1 MKWQACAPSNIAL
14 IKYMGKIDPASNQAS
29 NPSLSY
35 TLKKLTSTV
44 ELETASSDSDTWQAF
59 ANSDLHLTSPAITRF
74 LNHLQTIKKTFNVK
88 QTFTVRSQNNFPADC
103 GLASSASSFAALTL
117 CAVQACSELS
127 QNPYPDQQA
136 LSALCRLGSGS
147 ACRSLF
153 EPWALWQG
161 DSVKALDL
169 PEFNDLQHAIIV
181 VSQQAKKV
189 SSSNAHQRVLT
200 SALYP
205 GRPER
210 ANQRLQDFLQALDSK
225 DWQAAFQCA
234 WQEFWDMHALFETS
248 QVPFGYLQADTLAA
262 LNVLRYGWEK
272 RGDGPLVTMDA
283 GPNIHLLF
291 HTGQQQTRQQV
302 IEELSQRFTVL

>member
-1 MKWQACAPSNIAL
+1 MKWQASAPSNIAL
-14 IKYMGKIDPASNQAS
+14 IKYMGKLDSASNQAS

-44 ELETASSDSDTWQAF
+44 ELETSSRDSDSWQAF
-59 ANSDLHLTSPAITRF
+59 ANSDLHLTAPAIARF
-74 LNHLQTIKKTFNVK
+74 INHLQTIKITFGIK
-88 QTFTVRSQNNFPADC
+88 QTFIIRSQNNFPADC
-103 GLASSASSFAALTL
+103 GLASSAASFAALTL

-127 QNPYPDQQA
+127 QRPYPEQKI
-136 LSALCRLGSGS
+136 LSELCRAGSGS

-161 DSVKALDL
+161 TSVKALNL
-169 PEFNDLQHAIIV
+169 GGFNDLQHSVIV
-181 VSQQAKKV
+181 VSQQAKTV
-189 SSSNAHQRVLT
+189 SSSSAHQRVLT
-200 SALYP
+200 SDLYP

-210 ANQRLQDFLQALDSK
+210 ASKRLQRFLQAMQSK
-225 DWQAAFQCA
+225 NWYDAFQCA

-248 QVPFGYLQADTLAA
+248 QPPFGYLQADTLAA

-291 HTGQQQTRQQV
+291 HAEQQQIRQQV